1 MTENLEI
8 RRAFQSDPDYMNT
21 LRGVQGLICI
31 GKFNDKQIQLF
42 ESITPNVIFVD
53 MQTSKINCNT
63 ISLDFEQAVVDA
75 LNYLTSLGHTSIAY
89 LGGKEY
95 LNDDTVYFEQRKDT
109 FIRYCKEHQ
118 ISYEPYLKETE
129 FSADAG
135 YQMMM
140 ELIEAGTLPSAVFAA
155 SDPIAIGAMRALY
168 QKGYRIPEDVS
179 IIGFDDVPMCDM
191 MVPPLSTMKVRK
203 RELGATAVQ
212 RLLDRV
218 ADPKRECLKM
228 CMATKLVKRQS
239 VSRR

>member
-140 ELIEAGTLPSAVFAA
+140 ELIEAGTLPSAVLQPATL
-155 SDPIAIGAMRALY
+155 SLLGRCSALY
-168 QKGYRIPEDVS
+168 QKGYRIPGGYFCYG
-179 IIGFDDVPMCDM
+179 I
-191 MVPPLSTMKVRK
+191 
-203 RELGATAVQ
+203 
-212 RLLDRV
+212 
-218 ADPKRECLKM
+218 
-228 CMATKLVKRQS
+228 
-239 VSRR
+239 

>member
-1 MTENLEI
+1 MYDQRI
-8 RRAFQSDPDYMNT
+8 SKSACAFQSDPDYMNT

-140 ELIEAGTLPSAVFAA
+140 ELIEAGTLPSARFCSQRPYRYWGDARPLPERLPH
-155 SDPIAIGAMRALY
+155 SG
-168 QKGYRIPEDVS
+168 GYFCYGI
-179 IIGFDDVPMCDM
+179 
-191 MVPPLSTMKVRK
+191 
-203 RELGATAVQ
+203 
-212 RLLDRV
+212 
-218 ADPKRECLKM
+218 
-228 CMATKLVKRQS
+228 
-239 VSRR
+239 